1 MQHFQSLDVL
11 NQVKFLHRHSSMLI
25 HELRSSMWGKMS
37 VMEEEMINLK
47 KMMNKIK
54 DIYVEHS
61 KLKKKDLDAILKKD
75 QDWDADEC
83 LNTGLVDEIIE

>member
-1 MQHFQSLDVL
+1 
-11 NQVKFLHRHSSMLI
+11 
-25 HELRSSMWGKMS
+25 
-37 VMEEEMINLK
+37 MEEEMINLK

-75 QDWDADEC
+75 QDWDAEEC
-83 LNTGLVDEIIE
+83 LSTGLVDEIIE